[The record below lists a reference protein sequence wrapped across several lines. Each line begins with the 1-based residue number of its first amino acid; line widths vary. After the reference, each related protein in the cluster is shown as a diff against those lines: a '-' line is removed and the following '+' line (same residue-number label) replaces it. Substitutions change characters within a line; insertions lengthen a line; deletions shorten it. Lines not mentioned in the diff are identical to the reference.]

1 MMQTEYDANKSSGTR
16 GISLKNVPKLGSVWS
31 TRRHQQVTFPSENSW
46 LPYYNGS
53 TNLTVKSS
61 LGHITAKELPDLPP
75 HQDLEP
81 ERVDDDIDKWF
92 FVRSDYN

>member
-1 MMQTEYDANKSSGTR
+1 
-16 GISLKNVPKLGSVWS
+16 
-31 TRRHQQVTFPSENSW
+31 VTFPCENSW
-46 LPYYNGS
+46 LPYYNGRIETNDPS

-61 LGHITAKELPDLPP
+61 PGHITAKELPDLPP